1 MNGIAVR
8 VGRIKGGCLG
18 DMTCTA
24 VNYWVLVVRWT
35 RSQIRGT
42 APPHSMNL
50 QRLSPALVIMLTF
63 LLKTRQD
70 MLFIIFD
77 RGLKERDASECAKAS
92 GPSLIPQNS

>member
-8 VGRIKGGCLG
+8 VGRVKGRCLG

-42 APPHSMNL
+42 APPHMHE
-50 QRLSPALVIMLTF
+50 PAKI
-63 LLKTRQD
+63 D
-70 MLFIIFD
+70 
-77 RGLKERDASECAKAS
+77 
-92 GPSLIPQNS
+92 SL